1 MSVTDLH
8 QASREWMTEAK
19 QAVTDLQKFGSR
31 DSVRFNGVLFFFF
44 NAFSRTNMTSIY
56 EV

>member
-1 MSVTDLH
+1 MTDLH

-19 QAVTDLQKFGSR
+19 QAVSDLQKFGSR